1 MLPPLSD
8 CYINIDFLQIHIRYT
23 VYIYSCTWDP
33 RRGCTL
39 YTVHSIV
46 QRTSGVHCTRLTP
59 LGVNNYINL
68 EVIYL
73 TPGCGC
79 VCVGVWVCGCVG
91 VWVYVCV
98 WVCVYVDKYKPSSN
112 QIIKSSNHPSTYI
125 HMYTIIH
132 QPTHIYSIT
141 RYSYIYN

>member
-46 QRTSGVHCTRLTP
+46 HCTSGVHCTRLTP

-98 WVCVYVDKYKPSSN
+98 WVCVCMLTSINHQV
-112 QIIKSSNHPSTYI
+112 IKSSSHQ
-125 HMYTIIH
+125 IIH
-132 QPTHIYSIT
+132 QPTYICTQSFINLRIYIQ
-141 RYSYIYN
+141 